1 MGSFNWHACK
11 GKEWKGVLKE
21 WLNLLKLMRNPRSL
35 YQSQAVKEVLA
46 NRFVFIPFFFFFCI
60 MFVLCGCCSI
70 NFLECN
76 LEMLAPMIWS
86 LLVLFKSMNLII

>member
-1 MGSFNWHACK
+1 MGSFNRHACK

-46 NRFVFIPFFFFFCI
+46 NRLFYLFIY
-60 MFVLCGCCSI
+60 LCGCCSI

-86 LLVLFKSMNLII
+86 LLVLFK